1 MTSILLLFLPQDQRF
16 FCITVYLHFLWFEWF
31 YQ

>member
-16 FCITVYLHFLWFEWF
+16 LYYSLFTLFMI
-31 YQ
+31 